1 MCTNNKKC
9 NCSCGS
15 SYGGHPRPM
24 LTYANGGQ
32 LYRLTQADLEEYN
45 RRLGSRK
52 SMALGGLSGSRQA
65 NEVNVGNST
74 NPFDYGQGQYGNVD
88 TSFRDRKEGTFGEE
102 VKDVGRT
109 ALKAQAGIAKGAL
122 DTLSYVLPGQAG
134 EGFRQLN
141 DKTLGRLSDANL
153 GETSSKEQKRR
164 TKIGDYSELGS
175 EVLVGVAGTALTGD
189 PRFAFAAAQSA
200 GDTLGSD
207 IDPGNKTL
215 STIGTGLQTA
225 GGVGSTIYGATGGGG
240 GGDYSEALSGA
251 HTADIANSVEGGSD
265 IVNATDAASS
275 LPFAEGG
282 DIKRLEAYMGS
293 VREMAKGGQVNRK
306 FLDANKIMSPGGP
319 TDPPREEFLP
329 KATEKKDIDYM
340 PSIQPQQLDRIN
352 SSVRSK
358 NPYSGDK
365 GNTYLPLDF
374 YYDWLNSSMYK
385 DMMDGKESIEDKVKP
400 IPSSIYKDDE
410 ETTQEFLQKFGY
422 RPGLNGKLSV
432 TDARKQNL
440 ENTKIENFE
449 VSDYN
454 NMALRGQQT
463 TETAKDSEGNRIGE
477 FPQITMQNPKFK
489 YSDGDSISF
498 DEYLSTLSHEFSHAS
513 DAEIIRY
520 KASPSYYTSS
530 APEYYEYWGKPAPEG
545 TFGLGQRDETVGH
558 GKDLIPAEDLNL
570 IKSFV
575 EKNKEEN
582 FKGHYPEYSRNRKW
596 DWKYVTEPTEVRARL
611 NSQRYDLFRKRL
623 FNPFTQKMTQD
634 RLDKIREATIKS
646 GSNDMKDL
654 FNFFSDD
661 QIIEMFNSIAME
673 KNIQEYPDGVQT
685 AAYGGSI
692 KTFAPGGPT
701 DPPKYNTA
709 PASSTA
715 VNIQVPIENVQPQL
729 NEPAVSPYAGQ
740 ELRPA
745 PEGTFVAPVA
755 SSTSPS
761 LREVLMYGP
770 GEKPSYVSSKDIDD
784 DHYEPFLE
792 NVAEFFD
799 PTGILSYDDAEAA
812 YNRMKARGAD
822 TPNFDEALDMFGAL
836 PLVGK
841 AKKAIVLAKGTK
853 GAILLALQ
861 KAKVPFNKFL
871 DWADRVNKAD
881 AVEDETDFLN
891 KFQDWLKTVPPM
903 SDNSSNTSPTNKMAL
918 GGRTNSPKKKISYEG
933 RVPFNRKNS
942 I

>member
-1 MCTNNKKC
+1 MCTNNKNC

-32 LYRLTQADLEEYN
+32 LYRLTQADLKEYN
-45 RRLGSRK
+45 RKLGSRK
-52 SMALGGLSGSRQA
+52 SMALGGLSGSRQV

-122 DTLSYVLPGQAG
+122 DTLSYVVPGQAG
-134 EGFRQLN
+134 EGLRQLN
-141 DKTLGRLSDANL
+141 DQTLGRLSDANL

-225 GGVGSTIYGATGGGG
+225 GGMGSTIYGATGGGG
-240 GGDYSEALSGA
+240 GGDFSEAFSGA
-251 HTADIANSVEGGSD
+251 NTTDIANSVEGGSD

-306 FLDANKIMSPGGP
+306 FLDANKIM
-319 TDPPREEFLP
+319 
-329 KATEKKDIDYM
+329 
-340 PSIQPQQLDRIN
+340 
-352 SSVRSK
+352 
-358 NPYSGDK
+358 
-365 GNTYLPLDF
+365 
-374 YYDWLNSSMYK
+374 
-385 DMMDGKESIEDKVKP
+385 
-400 IPSSIYKDDE
+400 
-410 ETTQEFLQKFGY
+410 
-422 RPGLNGKLSV
+422 
-432 TDARKQNL
+432 
-440 ENTKIENFE
+440 
-449 VSDYN
+449 
-454 NMALRGQQT
+454 
-463 TETAKDSEGNRIGE
+463 
-477 FPQITMQNPKFK
+477 
-489 YSDGDSISF
+489 
-498 DEYLSTLSHEFSHAS
+498 
-513 DAEIIRY
+513 
-520 KASPSYYTSS
+520 
-530 APEYYEYWGKPAPEG
+530 
-545 TFGLGQRDETVGH
+545 
-558 GKDLIPAEDLNL
+558 
-570 IKSFV
+570 
-575 EKNKEEN
+575 
-582 FKGHYPEYSRNRKW
+582 
-596 DWKYVTEPTEVRARL
+596 
-611 NSQRYDLFRKRL
+611 
-623 FNPFTQKMTQD
+623 
-634 RLDKIREATIKS
+634 
-646 GSNDMKDL
+646 
-654 FNFFSDD
+654 
-661 QIIEMFNSIAME
+661 
-673 KNIQEYPDGVQT
+673 
-685 AAYGGSI
+685 
-692 KTFAPGGPT
+692 APGGPT

-729 NEPAVSPYAGQ
+729 NEPAVSPYASQ
-740 ELRPA
+740 EYS
-745 PEGTFVAPVA
+745 EQYGTISQGPKLGTNFV
-755 SSTSPS
+755 
-761 LREVLMYGP
+761 ELMTNGP
-770 GEKPSYVSSKDIDD
+770 GQQPLYMTASGRKVDD
-784 DHYEPFLE
+784 NYYEPTIE
-792 NVAEFFD
+792 NFVEFFD
-799 PTGILSYDDAEAA
+799 PTGAYSYDDANAA
-812 YNRMKARGAD
+812 YERMKARGAD
-822 TPNFDEALDMFGAL
+822 TPNFDEALDMFGAI

-841 AKKAIVLAKGTK
+841 AKHAFVLAKGTR

-871 DWADRVNKAD
+871 DWADHVNKAD
-881 AVEDETDFLN
+881 AIEDETDFLN

-933 RVPFNRKNS
+933 RVPSNRKNS